1 MLYAPLSERQRE
13 VYDAIVKGGLRGM
26 LVGRQHLADDSMDAS
41 QGGEEKVVG
50 EGRKLRKKEKR
61 KYDVDGSDKKYFE
74 SLERGEVQLR
84 PGEGSAHRRDE
95 GKTVEELGRRAVY
108 DAKCT
113 FLLLSSL
120 CTLLTTLDWC
130 EQ

>member
-1 MLYAPLSERQRE
+1 
-13 VYDAIVKGGLRGM
+13 M
-26 LVGRQHLADDSMDAS
+26 LVGRQHLADDAT
-41 QGGEEKVVG
+41 QGGEEKVAVD
-50 EGRKLRKKEKR
+50 EGRKLRKKQKR

-95 GKTVEELGRRAVY
+95 GKTVEELGRKAVY

-113 FLLLSSL
+113 FLLSSL
-120 CTLLTTLDWC
+120 FTSKYIR
-130 EQ
+130 